1 MEDAVSDAISAAL
14 AQNWD
19 RAIEINKTILKN
31 NKDDLE
37 TLCRLAYAYLQYGEI
52 DKAKKLYKKIL
63 AADRYNCVAQ
73 KNYLKIANL
82 SGTHIKTNRSD
93 RVSPSLFIEEP
104 GRTKIIQLINLAPFR
119 IISKLSIGDTVQLN
133 PKKHAIEVRGID
145 KTYYGAI
152 PDDVTFRLLKFIE
165 AGNTYLVCIKNIQ
178 KNYISV
184 FIREMSRG
192 KKLNHQPSFSPAS
205 LKDFATTIRKEIKKG
220 VLPEEESDDEE
231 VQEESEE

>member
-82 SGTHIKTNRSD
+82 SGTHIKTN
-93 RVSPSLFIEEP
+93 
-104 GRTKIIQLINLAPFR
+104 

-205 LKDFATTIRKEIKKG
+205 LKYFATTIRKEIKKG
-220 VLPEEESDDEE
+220 VLPEEHL
-231 VQEESEE
+231 